1 MDGRKNTLS
10 NPIVE
15 KFLSYRD
22 KFGLIQ
28 IQPNQTSQNGLLWT
42 GESIVVM
49 KDNGVLD
56 AETEEM
62 LFQAM
67 NSCLVEPGLLR
78 RSPTNMGDLEAHDD
92 NIGYTT
98 AAWLCGRTH
107 LAEDVLQHGLL
118 PIKLGPFTFNFVYNN
133 LIPRTFLKKATPE
146 QRAARPW
153 YERILNNLFCEE
165 GYRFNLSA
173 WRGRMPQ
180 FVAHLYWATNRKPP
194 LFYRIAQAL
203 VIWDNSKLKD
213 GGHPDT
219 WMLTWLMIRTINGR
233 CWMANWASKRFYLN
247 MARIFGTE
255 GLKHLH
261 YIGGGHPI
269 NTYWVK

>member
-98 AAWLCGRTH
+98 AAWLCGRTY

-118 PIKLGPFTFNFVYNN
+118 PIKLGPFT
-133 LIPRTFLKKATPE
+133 PRTFLKKATPE

-194 LFYRIAQAL
+194 LFYRIAQAV
-203 VIWDNSKLKD
+203 VIWDNSKLKN

-233 CWMANWASKRFYLN
+233 CWMANWASKQFYLN

-255 GLKHLH
+255 GLKGLH